1 MSAIR
6 NLVIPKQ
13 NKISVIEAGL
23 VDTILPMLEIY
34 QPPVIF
40 KLLGTL
46 RMLVDGQDSLARKFL
61 SDQKMISELIGWAN
75 KQPDMIGV
83 NSEASRLLA
92 WILKNSL
99 KSRVTDESTE
109 LIANFIRVEGSVD
122 VLVNMLVAA
131 HLIMQNE
138 ALIALTLLSSYKK
151 QKDVL
156 NEKLIK
162 ANVGQHLVDFIQRIA
177 ELDRTTNEI
186 VDNLRT
192 LLSILDKSEAFR
204 AHLSEHNLTEKLK
217 TLPSIQEL
225 ATL

>member
-1 MSAIR
+1 
-6 NLVIPKQ
+6 
-13 NKISVIEAGL
+13 
-23 VDTILPMLEIY
+23 
-34 QPPVIF
+34 
-40 KLLGTL
+40 
-46 RMLVDGQDSLARKFL
+46 MLVDGQDSLARKFL
-61 SDQKMISELIGWAN
+61 SDSKMIGQLIDWST

-83 NSEASRLLA
+83 NSEASRLIA

-109 LIANFIRVEGSVD
+109 MIANFVKIEGSVE
-122 VLVNMLVAA
+122 VLVEMLVAA

-138 ALIALTLLSSYKK
+138 ALIGLSLLSSYSKT
-151 QKDVL
+151 KDEL
-156 NEKLIK
+156 NGKLIS
-162 ANVGQHLVDFIQRIA
+162 ANVGQKLGEFIQRIG

-192 LLSILDKSEAFR
+192 LLSIYDKSEVLK
-204 AHLSEHNLTEKLK
+204 AHLSEHNLAEKLK

>member
-1 MSAIR
+1 
-6 NLVIPKQ
+6 
-13 NKISVIEAGL
+13 
-23 VDTILPMLEIY
+23 MLEIY

-61 SDQKMISELIGWAN
+61 SDSKMIGQLIDWST

-83 NSEASRLLA
+83 NSEASRLIA

-109 LIANFIRVEGSVD
+109 MIANFVKIEGSVE
-122 VLVNMLVAA
+122 VLVEMLVAA

-138 ALIALTLLSSYKK
+138 ALIGLSLLSSYSKT
-151 QKDVL
+151 KDEL
-156 NEKLIK
+156 NGKLIS
-162 ANVGQHLVDFIQRIA
+162 ANVGQKLGEFIQRIG

-192 LLSILDKSEAFR
+192 LLSIYDKSEVLK
-204 AHLSEHNLTEKLK
+204 AHLSEHNLAEKLK

>member
-1 MSAIR
+1 
-6 NLVIPKQ
+6 
-13 NKISVIEAGL
+13 
-23 VDTILPMLEIY
+23 MLEIY

-61 SDQKMISELIGWAN
+61 SDQKMIGELIGWAT
-75 KQPDMIGV
+75 KTPDMIGV

-99 KSRVTDESTE
+99 KCRVTDESTE
-109 LIANFIRVEGSVD
+109 LIANFVKVEGSVE

-138 ALIALTLLSSYKK
+138 ALIGLTLLSSYSR
-151 QKDVL
+151 QKEVL
-156 NEKLIK
+156 NEKLIQ
-162 ANVGQHLVDFIQRIA
+162 ANVGKHLSDFIQQIA

-192 LLSILDKSEAFR
+192 FLSILDKSDALKM
-204 AHLSEHNLTEKLK
+204 HLSEHNISEKLK